1 MKKLKKTEETEVTDV
16 DRHYFPPYI
25 WLCRSYIRLCHPPLN
40 SKPDFCSNQAHNSD
54 GKEHLI
60 SENVFFLVTWWNW
73 VDPPPLR
80 EGLNWC
86 KLDYLTTHPDKDRHY
101 NHFLHH
107 HHHPPPLNFL
117 KALKNLS
124 CACLPRPCLVFVL
137 SLSCPYCVYF
147 CIRS

>member
-60 SENVFFLVTWWNW
+60 SENAFFCYLM
-73 VDPPPLR
+73 
-80 EGLNWC
+80 
-86 KLDYLTTHPDKDRHY
+86 KLGSANSGDRGTFWTKRRPKADQILY
-101 NHFLHH
+101 NLAKKC
-107 HHHPPPLNFL
+107 P
-117 KALKNLS
+117 KGKNS
-124 CACLPRPCLVFVL
+124 PKGDLVFL
-137 SLSCPYCVYF
+137 PG
-147 CIRS
+147 